1 MPKVYAFIADGTEE
15 TELLCV
21 VDILRRAG
29 IDALTVSVGGATV
42 TSSHGVKITADMAIA
57 DCAFDDADLLFV
69 PGGMPGTQTLA
80 SDKTLIRAIADALE
94 SGKRV
99 AAICAAPALV
109 LAANG
114 FLDGKKATCFPTFA
128 DRMSVCEYLPTA
140 RVVTDGNVTTARGM
154 GCSVDLGLE
163 LVGLLTDEQTA
174 ERIKNS
180 IQY

>member
-69 PGGMPGTQTLA
+69 PGGMPGTLNLEK
-80 SDKTLIRAIADALE
+80 SEIVRACIQVAMTREIYL
-94 SGKRV
+94 
-99 AAICAAPALV
+99 AAICAAPSILGHMG
-109 LAANG
+109 L
-114 FLDGKKATCFPTFA
+114 LEGKKATCYVGFEEQLTGA
-128 DRMSVCEYLPTA
+128 TA
-140 RVVTDGNVTTARGM
+140 TKEAVVQDGRFITARGAGVALPFALKLAEVLRGSTKAM
-154 GCSVDLGLE
+154 ALKES
-163 LVGLLTDEQTA
+163 LLCEG
-174 ERIKNS
+174 
-180 IQY
+180 

>member
-1 MPKVYAFIADGTEE
+1 MPKVYAFLANGTEE

-29 IDALTVSVGGATV
+29 IETTLVSVEGKTV
-42 TSSHGVKITADMAIA
+42 ASSHGVGIIA
-57 DCAFDDADLLFV
+57 DATIENCSLDDADMLFV
-69 PGGMPGTQTLA
+69 PGGMPGTETLA
-80 SDKTLIRAIADALE
+80 ANKTLISAIGAQLRK
-94 SGKRV
+94 GKRV

-128 DRMSVCEYLPTA
+128 DRMKGCDHKPTA
-140 RVVTDGNVTTARGM
+140 RVVTDGNITTARGM

-163 LVGLLTDEQTA
+163 LVKLLKSEQAA
-174 ERIKNS
+174 EEVKS
-180 IQY
+180 KIQY